1 MILGLRHDAGGEH
14 TAGSVMTSSGFL
26 SFIRAGAARIIKTPT
41 SLLEL
46 LQYALLTALF
56 LQLLIGFGGFTPYA
70 RPMQGVLVTFTLLS
84 AVHLLWMMF
93 GGQRR
98 SPSWEWLLPLPF
110 LAWAA
115 LWGLAGASTEGRLQ
129 LLGWAVAYGVF
140 VILCNS
146 LHNSRRLWAV
156 VFLLIAVVFV
166 ALMGAFFQY
175 YVFPQWVV
183 TLERERP
190 AAYLG
195 GAAGFFMEP
204 LNLAALLVATFP
216 MVALI
221 AFMRRLSGPVRMFC
235 GFMVGAM
242 LVGLLLSGN
251 LLTGVSLL
259 VYFLLLPFFISRYGR
274 FRWRFW
280 GYGALI
286 LVLLAPLIWFGT
298 TELRDRVILW
308 TSGAADP
315 VASAS
320 VQAAWSVA
328 QGHLMTGTGL
338 GRFGYFWEAHR
349 PEALLA
355 ASHYPANS
363 YAAALAEVGLLGL
376 CLLLFPALG
385 LLALLF
391 KRWMSAPHL
400 AVSKDVRS
408 RMDRMG
414 RGHPGRLSLERQH
427 GRAPTAK
434 LLGGAVLLGCL
445 GLAIQLW
452 GEASLWLPFLGAV
465 VALYCALALCL
476 GRTERVGSRWLGYW
490 TAALP
495 ALVAAALAAGGASP
509 FMSQHLVYT
518 SDEHLEFLLADEDRI
533 FMNPRLLGPVMGD
546 YALALEIYP
555 RNAAALEGL
564 GRSHLGRLAAE
575 MDPPA
580 EIAMTA
586 IGYLERALSLE
597 PRLWKAHFGL
607 ARARLITGQ
616 IEAAESHLRMAREL
630 APAQVG
636 PTALLGLLLLLEGK
650 TDEGQRLL
658 QRAKALDPDYAAL
671 ASARRRIDLLVASG
685 RRAGPA
691 EYATLGTQIGKVVPL
706 RERVLWAGVPAWR
719 E

>member
-1 MILGLRHDAGGEH
+1 MILGLRRDALGKH
-14 TAGSVMTSSGFL
+14 TAVPVMTSSGFL
-26 SFIRAGAARIIKTPT
+26 SFMGAGAARILKTPST
-41 SLLEL
+41 LLEL
-46 LQYALLTALF
+46 VQYALLAGLL

-70 RPMQGVLVTFTLLS
+70 EPMQGVLVTFALLS
-84 AVHLLWMMF
+84 AIHLLWMMF

-98 SPSWEWLLPLPF
+98 APSWEWVLPLPF

-115 LWGLAGASTEGRLQ
+115 FWSLPAASTEGHLQ
-129 LLGWAVAYGVF
+129 LMGWAVAYGVF

-190 AAYLG
+190 ASYLG

-216 MVALI
+216 TLALI
-221 AFMRRLSGPVRMFC
+221 AFMRRFSGPVRMFC

-242 LVGLLLSGN
+242 LVGLLVSGN
-251 LLTGVSLL
+251 LLTGLAVLF
-259 VYFLLLPFFISRYGR
+259 YFILLPFFISRYGR

-280 GYGALI
+280 SYGGL
-286 LVLLAPLIWFGT
+286 LFVVLAPLIWFGT
-298 TELRDRVILW
+298 TELRDRVVVW
-308 TSGAADP
+308 TSGSTDP

-320 VQAAWSVA
+320 VEAAWSVA
-328 QGHLMTGTGL
+328 QAHLMTGTGL

-355 ASHYPANS
+355 ASQYPANS
-363 YAAALAEVGLLGL
+363 YAAAAAEVGLLGL
-376 CLLLFPALG
+376 LLLILPVLG
-385 LLALLF
+385 LLALLL
-391 KRWMSAPHL
+391 KRWWSAPHL

-408 RMDRMG
+408 RMERMG

-445 GLAIQLW
+445 GVAIQFW
-452 GEASLWLPFLGAV
+452 GEASLWLPFLAV
-465 VALYCALALCL
+465 VLAVYLAIALCL
-476 GRTERVGSRWLGYW
+476 GRAERVGSRWLGYW

-495 ALVAAALAAGGASP
+495 ALVAAVLAGGGASA

-518 SDEHLEFLLADEDRI
+518 SDEHLEFLLGDEDRI
-533 FMNPRLLGPVMGD
+533 FMNPGLLGPVMGD
-546 YALALEIYP
+546 YALALDLNS
-555 RNAAALEGL
+555 RHAGALEGL

-580 EIAMTA
+580 EIAMAA
-586 IGYLERALSLE
+586 IGYFERALSLE

-616 IEAAESHLRMAREL
+616 IEAAEGHLRAALEL

-636 PTALLGLLLLLEGK
+636 PTALLGLLLMLEGK
-650 TDEGQRLL
+650 TEEGQSLL
-658 QRAKALDPDYAAL
+658 QRADALDPDYAAL
-671 ASARRRIDLLVASG
+671 ASARRRIDLLRVSG
-685 RRAGPA
+685 RSAGPA
-691 EYATLGTQIGKVVPL
+691 EYVTLGTQIGKVIPL

-719 E
+719 D